1 MRQRVITDGIAHW
14 HAGERHTVRITD
26 EADGLLDWF
35 LIAMPRDRPGLE
47 TLWHTSWHAY
57 PGSEWQEEPSGC
69 WSRPVFRHGISSGSE
84 AGP

>member
-1 MRQRVITDGIAHW
+1 MKQAVIRAGIAHW
-14 HAGERHTVRITD
+14 NATDRHTVRITD

-35 LIAMPRDRPGLE
+35 PIALPRECPGLE

-57 PGSEWQEEPSGC
+57 PGSEWQEEFPGC
-69 WSRPVFRHGISSGSE
+69 WTRRVFRRALSGDSE